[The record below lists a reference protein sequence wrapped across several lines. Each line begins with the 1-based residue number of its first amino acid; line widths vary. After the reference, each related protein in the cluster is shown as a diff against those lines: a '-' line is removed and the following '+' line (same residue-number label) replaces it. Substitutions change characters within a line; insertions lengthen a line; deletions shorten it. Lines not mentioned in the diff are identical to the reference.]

1 MERLQDHQSGFFSWY
16 HRSFIVRF
24 LLLVMPWF
32 MRTFSRKTLHVIRHP
47 FTFLYYWGGT
57 SFRRAVGDNL
67 SVALGDSVS
76 NEEIKKTTR
85 RVFSNI
91 TKSFVDMFYV
101 AAIPEER
108 WPEVVEPP
116 IGKENI
122 ARALEKGKGVILL
135 TGHIGNWEI
144 GGITLAAAAREV
156 HMVYM
161 PDRFAAF
168 EKARTKTRSS
178 RNVQG
183 IPMGTSFETALVV
196 IRLLNQNRIV
206 TMKGDRALDGQ
217 GITVPF
223 FGRDAVFPKGPFLVA
238 YITGAPILPTFVVIN
253 ERDRYVPIVEGPI
266 IVERTGDRAR
276 DIADAAG
283 RVVRVIE
290 AYIRRYP
297 DQWYMFYP
305 YWKGGER

>member
-1 MERLQDHQSGFFSWY
+1 MENIQRYQSGFFSWY

-24 LLLVMPWF
+24 LLAVMPWF
-32 MRTFSRKTLHVIRHP
+32 MRTFSRRTLYVIRHP
-47 FTFLYYWGGT
+47 FTLLYYWAGT
-57 SFRRAVGDNL
+57 SFRRAVTGNL
-67 SVALGDSVS
+67 RAALGSSVS
-76 NEEIKKTTR
+76 EKELKKITR

-108 WPEVVEPP
+108 WGEVVEPP
-116 IGKENI
+116 VGKENI

-144 GGITLAAAAREV
+144 GGIR
-156 HMVYM
+156 
-161 PDRFAAF
+161 
-168 EKARTKTRSS
+168 
-178 RNVQG
+178 
-183 IPMGTSFETALVV
+183 
-196 IRLLNQNRIV
+196 QNRIV
-206 TMKGDRALDGQ
+206 TMKGDRAMGGQ
-217 GITVPF
+217 GITIPF
-223 FGRDAVFPKGPFLVA
+223 FGRDAVFPKGPFLTA

-253 ERDRYVPIVEGPI
+253 EHDRYVPVVEGPI
-266 IVERTGDRAR
+266 IVEKTGDRAR

-290 AYIRRYP
+290 QYIQRYP

-305 YWKGGER
+305 YWKGGSAEPAGRSFTRSSKPSARRSTAGGNAGGRHGS